1 MLLLTLDFVGQDI
14 DAVSNL
20 TLVGVNGTDLETFNI
35 TQGEGFYQDSYY
47 VAFIPSPD
55 RFRLKVTG
63 FDTSGARFQRVK
75 PTLFTLGD
83 VKLSQNVDN
92 RNNSNAIFPGETLE
106 LEIKVENSGDRQ
118 TLYFKASDDLN
129 YCRSINSDR
138 STLGK
143 NDTITLRVT
152 LFAPSHATYGVTST
166 VTVFA
171 SQNSDHTQVVNFMVL
186 FVTVASKVSYYTALA
201 RTQRE
206 RFPQA
211 KLRSKI
217 NARFLLNEHGHPHF
231 LMHEFKLHEVIYN
244 IFRVEEKFKM
254 LLKNTFILR
263 L

>member
-1 MLLLTLDFVGQDI
+1 MITYLIAGQILLLTLDFVGQDI

-47 VAFIPSPD
+47 VTFIPSPD

-83 VKLSQNVDN
+83 VKLSQNVDS

-106 LEIKVENSGDRQ
+106 LEIIVKNSGDTQ
-118 TLYFKASDDLN
+118 TLYFTASDDLSFFN
-129 YCRSINSDR
+129 SINPGQ

-143 NDTITLRVT
+143 NDMLTLRVT
-152 LFAPSHATYGVTST
+152 LAAPSDATYGVTST

-171 SQNSDHTQVVNFMVL
+171 SQNSDFSQVVNFMVL
-186 FVTVASKVSYYTALA
+186 FVAVASKVS
-201 RTQRE
+201 
-206 RFPQA
+206 
-211 KLRSKI
+211 
-217 NARFLLNEHGHPHF
+217 N
-231 LMHEFKLHEVIYN
+231 
-244 IFRVEEKFKM
+244 
-254 LLKNTFILR
+254 
-263 L
+263 